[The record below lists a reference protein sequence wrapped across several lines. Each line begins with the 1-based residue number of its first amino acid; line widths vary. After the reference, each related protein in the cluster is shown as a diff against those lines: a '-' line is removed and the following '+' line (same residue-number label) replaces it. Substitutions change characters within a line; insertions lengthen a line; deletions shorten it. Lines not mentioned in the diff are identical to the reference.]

1 MQQEFLEKNQKIKSQ
16 TGFTL
21 DGLLGSTAAAF
32 LAPEGS
38 KLMTGALTALS
49 HQFVHNSIDNCAPD
63 NVIKAVDRSIPTIP
77 LDGIVGTFVAYL
89 TGGFYSALGFG
100 AIHGPAHMTIEPNQK

>member
-1 MQQEFLEKNQKIKSQ
+1 MQQEFLEKNQRIKCQ

-21 DGLLGSTAAAF
+21 DGLFGSTAAAI

-38 KLMTGALTALS
+38 KLMTGALTAVS
-49 HQFVHNSIDNCAPD
+49 HQFVHNSIEQCAPD
-63 NVIKAVDRSIPTIP
+63 NFLKAVDRSIPTVP
-77 LDGIVGTFVAYL
+77 FDGIVGSVVAYL
-89 TGGFYSALGFG
+89 TGGIYSALGFG